1 METILQKVSVC
12 ELQLEITEPDV
23 SAKINLGN
31 WICSVCKFSTKHGN
45 PDQHEKKGNWFSCML
60 SFVFTAV
67 QIGGVNFLL
76 FTCCL
81 CILFASIIYFFWNRH
96 EEVVWHKACMRD
108 LILENYS
115 YFEAGDQGTSIHQ
128 WKTYLCFSLHQS
140 LFFQRSLS
148 THPNESQD
156 IFQSESSDL
165 SLTDWWYCTCMRTSC
180 PLYAP
185 ADCFAF
191 TTAVAL
197 QQFRIAHYLF
207 CSNIWKGKIIPSET
221 HFILLK
227 TDAPFLG
234 ICVVFAQFE

>member
-1 METILQKVSVC
+1 
-12 ELQLEITEPDV
+12 
-23 SAKINLGN
+23 
-31 WICSVCKFSTKHGN
+31 
-45 PDQHEKKGNWFSCML
+45 ML

-81 CILFASIIYFFWNRH
+81 CILFASIIYFFWKRH
-96 EEVVWHKACMRD
+96 EEVVWNKACMRD
-108 LILENYS
+108 LILENSS
-115 YFEAGDQGTSIHQ
+115 YFWCWGPGHFYSPMKD
-128 WKTYLCFSLHQS
+128 LCFSLHQS

-148 THPNESQD
+148 THPNESRD
-156 IFQSESSDL
+156 IFQSESRDL

-180 PLYAP
+180 PLYAS

-197 QQFRIAHYLF
+197 QQFRIVHYLF

>member
-1 METILQKVSVC
+1 MCLRRLTSATEFVLFANSPPNMEILISMRRR
-12 ELQLEITEPDV
+12 EIDFH
-23 SAKINLGN
+23 A
-31 WICSVCKFSTKHGN
+31 CYR
-45 PDQHEKKGNWFSCML
+45 
-60 SFVFTAV
+60 SFFTAV

-81 CILFASIIYFFWNRH
+81 CILFASIIYFFWKRH
-96 EEVVWHKACMRD
+96 EEVVWNKACMRD
-108 LILENYS
+108 LILENSS
-115 YFEAGDQGTSIHQ
+115 YFWRWGPGHFYSPMKYIP
-128 WKTYLCFSLHQS
+128 L
-140 LFFQRSLS
+140 LFPPPKPVF
-148 THPNESQD
+148 PEVIVN
-156 IFQSESSDL
+156 IFQSESRDL

-180 PLYAP
+180 PLYAS

-197 QQFRIAHYLF
+197 PQFRIVHYLF